1 MSISRTKVTTDEKNG
16 ETQNLIPNERKR
28 DNDTGVYNKNSL
40 KSGKI
45 RIIFVQKRWCLV
57 FLYDSIFDD
66 LIKIQQCL

>member
-16 ETQNLIPNERKR
+16 ETQNLIPNEMKR

-45 RIIFVQKRWCLV
+45 RIIFDQKRRCLV
-57 FLYDSIFDD
+57 FYMMAFLTI
-66 LIKIQQCL
+66 